1 MTRIRA
7 WRRWHD
13 LRGAISAAAL
23 MCRVAVGLRR
33 LSFPDLLD
41 RLDLREPR
49 QVAPPDCVERAR
61 TDVRRAHRLLP
72 LAPNCLLDS
81 LTAAT
86 LIRRQGYSV
95 PLAIGVKSEQGEV
108 LAHAW
113 LGAEGAGG
121 AEGFRLLYRVP
132 NED

>member
-1 MTRIRA
+1 MTRTSP
-7 WRRWHD
+7 WRRWDD
-13 LRGAISAAAL
+13 LRGAVFAAAL
-23 MCRVAVGLRR
+23 MCRVAYGLRR
-33 LSFPDLLD
+33 LPFPDLLD
-41 RLDLREPR
+41 RLGLREPR
-49 QVAPPDCVERAR
+49 EFAPADCVERAR

-113 LGAEGAGG
+113 LGAEGAVG